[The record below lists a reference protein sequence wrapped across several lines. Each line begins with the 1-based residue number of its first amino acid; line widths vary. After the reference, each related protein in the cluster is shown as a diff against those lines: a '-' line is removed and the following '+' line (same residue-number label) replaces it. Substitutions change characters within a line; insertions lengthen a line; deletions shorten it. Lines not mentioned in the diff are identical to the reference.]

1 MAIYRI
7 AAPDGSIIKIEG
19 PEDATQDQLGQALNA
34 YLAAQKESA
43 GAPVGT
49 PVNVDSTRLPPEGGI
64 SIEQTAT
71 TPIGG
76 ETMPGQLPQQAFV
89 PEPVPAQPAQEM
101 GLLQKVGDLFTG
113 ASRKTQESQTL
124 PEWTSMPELNTLTSM
139 ASAKT
144 GLGTILSSP
153 EETVKI
159 IQANFPNTQVRKDAK
174 GNYILRSSLNGKE
187 YVIPPGFSTG
197 DIPRALASLG
207 GFTIPGGMGT
217 SIPRSVMGSVAT
229 QSAIEGTQTYA
240 GGEYNPEDVALAGIV
255 GGAVPAVTRGLSSA
269 KMAFDDAYKRIVE
282 GGKPV
287 GTPVTVEAT
296 RLPPE
301 EIAPVLPAT
310 PKPSE
315 TISMQDEAFGDLG
328 KLIRNAS
335 GSGVG
340 SASAKAKLADLANV
354 NAEAKA
360 AAERLDLDLPF
371 DVFADNPQVRAAVGL
386 TRSLAGSEAESAWLT
401 SVRNATAKAD
411 DILQKYDA
419 QFIEGAPTTGLMSQ
433 KVLDRLTDIQQT
445 IHKEASAIYDQVD
458 QMIPKESKIRMPNL
472 EQTMNDVI
480 GEVGESG
487 LSAAE
492 KRLASL
498 IEQSKEDAVTY
509 GRLMREK
516 SLIGK
521 AIGNQKS
528 PYEDMDSASLKRLYA
543 ALSQDQLDNV
553 GTIGGEELR
562 KQLRAANL
570 LTAKRKAL
578 EKRIVSAFGADF
590 DGSISNLMKN
600 AIKSASGGD
609 ITAFNKLMKVVP
621 QELQK
626 ETIATA
632 LAAASSTARGF
643 GFAQFAKLYR
653 GLRAN
658 PQVYKKIVETLGN
671 GSDQTLRDLYQ
682 ISQRVTD
689 ARAMVLSTGKAN
701 QALVDSLMAE
711 GIVGKIMS
719 SAWAQRAVGAAA
731 GVAGPAGGAVAPD
744 IVKFMSGRKNTVKAA
759 GQLFSSPEFQKI
771 AMDAAKTG
779 DVAEETVKRVAS
791 GKAFA
796 KYWKAS
802 GMTGGLDDRKKWL
815 LSAVQTARELRPQ
828 EREQ

>member
-1 MAIYRI
+1 MPIYRVS
-7 AAPDGSIIKIEG
+7 APDGSIVKIEG
-19 PEDATQDQLGQALNA
+19 PEGATQEQLAQVLNA
-34 YLAAQKESA
+34 YLAEQG

-64 SIEQTAT
+64 STEQTAT
-71 TPIGG
+71 TPVGG

-89 PEPVPAQPAQEM
+89 PEPATYAQPQEM
-101 GLLQKVGDLFTG
+101 NFMQKIGDMFTG
-113 ASRKTQESQTL
+113 ASRETPETQSL
-124 PEWTSMPELNTLTSM
+124 PEWTTMPELNTLTSM

-159 IQANFPNTQVRKDAK
+159 IKANFPGTQIRQDAK

-240 GGEYNPEDVALAGIV
+240 GGTYNPEDVALAGAV
-255 GGAVPAVTRGLSSA
+255 GGIVPAVTRGLSA
-269 KMAFDDAYKRIVE
+269 ATGAIKDVTKRITE

-287 GTPVTVEAT
+287 GTPIMVEAT

-301 EIAPVLPAT
+301 VPAAPIATA
-310 PKPSE
+310 KEEAQAFSE
-315 TISMQDEAFGDLG
+315 LG
-328 KLIRNAS
+328 NLIRKA
-335 GSGVG
+335 GGHGVG

-386 TRSLAGSEAESAWLT
+386 TRSLAGSEPEAAWMT
-401 SVRNATAKAD
+401 TIRNATEQAD
-411 DILQKYDA
+411 NVLQRFDA
-419 QFIEGAPTTGLMSQ
+419 QFIEGAPSTGLVSQ
-433 KVLDRLTDIQQT
+433 KILDSLTATRKTLD
-445 IHKEASAIYDQVD
+445 EGASAINDRVD
-458 QMIPKESKIRMPNL
+458 NFIPKETKVTMPNL
-472 EQTMNDVI
+472 SRTMKDIVQ
-480 GEVGESG
+480 EVGDEG
-487 LSAAE
+487 LFTAE
-492 KRLASL
+492 KRLMSL
-498 IEQSKEDAVTY
+498 AESADKGEVPY
-509 GRLMREK
+509 GRLIREK
-516 SLIGK
+516 NLIGK
-521 AIGNQKS
+521 AIDNQKS
-528 PYEDMDSASLKRLYA
+528 PYENMDSASLKRLYA

-553 GTIGGEELR
+553 GAIAGEELR
-562 KQLRAANL
+562 KQLRAAIF
-570 LTAKRKAL
+570 LTAQKKAL

-590 DGSISNLMKN
+590 DGSVSNLMKN

-609 ITAFNKLMKVVP
+609 VTAFNKLLKVVP
-621 QELQK
+621 PELHK

-643 GFAQFAKLYR
+643 GFAQFTKLYQ

-658 PQVYKKIVETLGN
+658 PKVYKKIVDALGKD
-671 GSDQTLRDLYQ
+671 SDQTLRDLYQ
-682 ISQRVTD
+682 ISKRVTD
-689 ARAMVLSTGKAN
+689 ARALVQTTGKAN

-711 GIVGKIMS
+711 GIIGRIM
-719 SAWAQRAVGAAA
+719 ANPWVQRAVGAAA
-731 GVAGPAGGAVAPD
+731 GMAGPAGGAIAPD
-744 IVKFMSGRKNTVKAA
+744 IVKFMSGRKDRIKAT
-759 GQLFSSPEFQKI
+759 GQLFTSPDFQKI

-779 DVAEETVKRVAS
+779 EVAQGAVNRVAS
-791 GKAFA
+791 GKIFA

-802 GMTGGLDDRKKWL
+802 GMKGGSIDDKKAWL
-815 LSAVQTARELRPQ
+815 LSAIQTARQLQPE
-828 EREQ
+828 ESE

>member
-19 PEDATQDQLGQALNA
+19 PEGATQEQLGQALNA
-34 YLAAQKESA
+34 YLASQKESA

-49 PVNVDSTRLPPEGGI
+49 PINVEGTRPAEGGI

-89 PEPVPAQPAQEM
+89 PEPVPAQPTQEM
-101 GLLQKVGDLFTG
+101 GFMQNVGDLFTG
-113 ASRKTQESQTL
+113 ASRETQESQTL

-159 IQANFPNTQVRKDAK
+159 IKANFPDTQVRQDAK
-174 GNYILRSSLNGKE
+174 GNYILRSSLDGKE

-240 GGEYNPEDVALAGIV
+240 GGTYNPEDVALAGIV

-301 EIAPVLPAT
+301 EIAPVP

-315 TISMQDEAFGDLG
+315 TAAMQGKAFSDLG

-386 TRSLAGSEAESAWLT
+386 TRSLAGSEAEAAWIT
-401 SVRNATAKAD
+401 TIRNATEQAD
-411 DILQKYDA
+411 NVLQKYDA
-419 QFIEGAPTTGLMSQ
+419 QFIEGTPSTGLVSDS
-433 KVLDRLTDIQQT
+433 VLYDLRNTRDLIQSNAQLLYNQVNAVVP
-445 IHKEASAIYDQVD
+445 KKYPASDTNIKNEIA
-458 QMIPKESKIRMPNL
+458 KIRSELGRSANSNPAFKKL
-472 EQTMNDVI
+472 E
-480 GEVGESG
+480 
-487 LSAAE
+487 
-492 KRLASL
+492 SL
-498 IEQSKEDAVTY
+498 IEDEMTY
-509 GRLMREK
+509 GGLSLEK
-516 SLIGK
+516 SLIGNAK
-521 AIGNQKS
+521 R
-528 PYEDMDSASLKRLYA
+528 SATQNVYSTNFNLDIIKRLES
-543 ALSQDQLDNV
+543 ALAKDQLDTVEIFGDND
-553 GTIGGEELR
+553 LR
-562 KQLRAANL
+562 KKLRVAHL
-570 LTAKRKAL
+570 LNAQQKAL
-578 EKRIVSAFGADF
+578 EKRIIAAYGNDM

-609 ITAFNKLMKVVP
+609 ITAFNKLLKVVP

-643 GFAQFAKLYR
+643 GFAQYAKLYQ

-658 PQVYKKIVETLGN
+658 PKVYKKIVDALGKD
-671 GSDQTLRDLYQ
+671 SDQTLRDLYQ
-682 ISQRVTD
+682 ISKRVTD
-689 ARAMVLSTGKAN
+689 ARALVLTTGKAN

-719 SAWAQRAVGAAA
+719 NAWAQRAVGAAA

-744 IVKFMSGRKNTVKAA
+744 IVKFMSGRKDTVKAA
-759 GQLFSSPEFQKI
+759 GQLFASPEFQKI

-828 EREQ
+828 ESEQ

>member
-19 PEDATQDQLGQALNA
+19 PEGATQEQLGQALNA

-43 GAPVGT
+43 VAPVGT
-49 PVNVDSTRLPPEGGI
+49 PVNVEGTRPAEGGI

-89 PEPVPAQPAQEM
+89 PEPVPAQPTQEM
-101 GLLQKVGDLFTG
+101 GFMQKVGDLFTG
-113 ASRKTQESQTL
+113 ASRETQESQTL
-124 PEWTSMPELNTLTSM
+124 PEWTTMPELNTLTSM

-159 IQANFPNTQVRKDAK
+159 IKANFPGTQIRQDAK
-174 GNYILRSSLNGKE
+174 GNYILRSSLDGKE

-240 GGEYNPEDVALAGIV
+240 GGTYNPEDVALAGIV

-301 EIAPVLPAT
+301 EIAPVP

-315 TISMQDEAFGDLG
+315 TAAMQGEAFSDLG

-335 GSGVG
+335 GTGIG
-340 SASAKAKLADLANV
+340 SASAKAKLADLASV

-386 TRSLAGSEAESAWLT
+386 TRSLAGSEAESAWIT

-411 DILQKYDA
+411 DILQQYDA
-419 QFIEGAPTTGLMSQ
+419 QFIEGAPTTGLVSQ

-553 GTIGGEELR
+553 GTIGGDELR

-570 LTAKRKAL
+570 ITAKRKAL

-658 PQVYKKIVETLGN
+658 PKVYKKIIDALGKD
-671 GSDQTLRDLYQ
+671 SDQTLRDLYQ

-731 GVAGPAGGAVAPD
+731 GVAGPVGGAVAPD
-744 IVKFMSGRKNTVKAA
+744 IVKFMSGRKDTVKAA

-802 GMTGGLDDRKKWL
+802 GMTGGLDSRKKWL

-828 EREQ
+828 ESEQ